1 MADKESE
8 PLAVA
13 TSTEN
18 PDPATPAPA
27 PETATTNEPIAKG
40 IAAPKVG
47 LREKIRRATAPLWQ
61 AAGLKKGKGRPK
73 KCRNCDGM
81 GCPECNWTCIAPGKG
96 DETLSLPL
104 ESQPENARV
113 EIPIAGADS
122 PAVDSARASLF
133 RRSVTSACRSVLKIL
148 TGIVRVYMDAAGLD
162 GKFSDRALSKCEPTP
177 EALERW
183 TESLD
188 AVLKKHSVEPKHSE
202 EIALAVNTCE
212 LVAPFG
218 ILLAELKG
226 EIRRQREAKP
236 TK

>member
-1 MADKESE
+1 
-8 PLAVA
+8 
-13 TSTEN
+13 
-18 PDPATPAPA
+18 
-27 PETATTNEPIAKG
+27 
-40 IAAPKVG
+40 
-47 LREKIRRATAPLWQ
+47 
-61 AAGLKKGKGRPK
+61 
-73 KCRNCDGM
+73 
-81 GCPECNWTCIAPGKG
+81 
-96 DETLSLPL
+96 
-104 ESQPENARV
+104 
-113 EIPIAGADS
+113 
-122 PAVDSARASLF
+122 
-133 RRSVTSACRSVLKIL
+133 
-148 TGIVRVYMDAAGLD
+148 MDAAGLD